1 MSTLWTLYCRKV
13 VLVANSNL
21 LQLIQQIAINA
32 VKTSKPCDYQ
42 VGTVVSAKPLKIKM
56 SQSLTLEEEFI
67 HLTRNVTDFKTK
79 FTLDK
84 SSIYH
89 TAHVDPPTDTWAD
102 EQDVTIHNALKVGEK
117 VLVIRKSGGQD
128 FIVIDRVVS

>member
-1 MSTLWTLYCRKV
+1 V

-21 LQLIQQIAINA
+21 VQLIQQIAINA
-32 VKTSKPCDYQ
+32 VKTSKPCDYI
-42 VGTVVSAKPLKIKM
+42 VGTVVSEKPLKIKI
-56 SQSLTLEEEFI
+56 SQALTLEEEFI

-84 SSIYH
+84 ISVYH
-89 TAHVDPPTDTWAD
+89 IAHVDPPTDTWAD
-102 EQDVTIHNALKVGEK
+102 EQEVTIYNALKTGEK
-117 VLVIRKSGGQD
+117 VLLIRKSGGQD